1 MDTGQKPKGDTKMG
15 KEKKKV
21 TKNPV
26 GNVYET
32 LDLWKDFMDRHG
44 VDISVTGIVFSNEGA
59 KGRNPLFDISE
70 DYTEDIFA
78 YWKDEAKGII
88 EISAPEP
95 GYEIKA
101 PEDMGEFFMMD
112 EELPDA
118 REIAETIDFLD
129 VSHLDV
135 SQTTEF
141 CSCFAGFGSTEHSE
155 IIGLGNWDVSRANS
169 LCHMFCG
176 AFSKNDCV
184 KLDLTSWDVSR
195 VEEFIGMFYE
205 FASNASEVTLKGVE
219 SWKPAKMKYSKEMFM
234 DFAPKSDCHLDLQ
247 SWRPYTTK
255 CLFYDHYN
263 FATGSHSLIKEPQWL
278 KRDDE

>member
-1 MDTGQKPKGDTKMG
+1 MI
-15 KEKKKV
+15 KKKV
-21 TKNPV
+21 TKHVLGQVMELIRIWQENIYDGSTYP
-26 GNVYET
+26 
-32 LDLWKDFMDRHG
+32 L
-44 VDISVTGIVFSNEGA
+44 VDGIVFSNTGG
-59 KGRNPLFDISE
+59 KGREPLFDASKNK
-70 DYTEDIFA
+70 TGDIFV

-88 EISAPEP
+88 EISAPDP

-112 EELPDA
+112 EEFPDA

-141 CSCFAGFGSTEHSE
+141 CSCFLGFGSTEHSE
-155 IIGLGNWDVSRANS
+155 IVGLENWDVSRAKS
-169 LCHMFCG
+169 LCHIFCR

-184 KLDLTSWDVSR
+184 KLDLTSWDVSG
-195 VEEFIGMFYE
+195 VEEFIGMFNE
-205 FASNASEVTLKGVE
+205 FALNASEVILKGVE
-219 SWKPAKMKYSKEMFM
+219 NWKPVNMIYSKEMFM
-234 DFAPKSDCHLDLQ
+234 DFAPKSDCQLDLQ

-263 FATGSHSLIKEPQWL
+263 FATGSHSLIKEPNWIYSN
-278 KRDDE
+278 D